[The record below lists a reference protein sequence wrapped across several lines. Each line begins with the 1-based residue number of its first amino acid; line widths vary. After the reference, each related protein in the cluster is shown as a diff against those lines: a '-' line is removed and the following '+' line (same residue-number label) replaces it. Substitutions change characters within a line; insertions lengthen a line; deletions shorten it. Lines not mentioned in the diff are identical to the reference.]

1 MAYSEIINEIQEQ
14 IDEVLAQIASRT
26 DRLQE
31 LQDEIA
37 DIELYL
43 PTLQSQVAG
52 LETLKAQ
59 TQALIDSQGGGTLN
73 LNLNVTTSGNAT
85 VNHSVS

>member
-14 IDEVLAQIASRT
+14 INEVLAQIASRNV
-26 DRLQE
+26 RLQE

-37 DIELYL
+37 DIELHL
-43 PTLQSQVAG
+43 PQLQQQITG

-59 TQALIDSQGGGTLN
+59 TQTLIDSQGGSSLN
-73 LNLNVTTSGNAT
+73 VNLNVTTSGNAT
-85 VNHSVS
+85 VNHSIS